1 MTNTAQP
8 AQPVQFISDSDMLG
22 ALVAEYK
29 PRSTRGTLNLVIGFI
44 LCVAGGFAIL
54 YSVSGRVPSD
64 DRVPI
69 ILLGAFLALIGWA
82 MIESWIRARGLSAQV
97 FTDGFIRIR
106 FNQREVCRWDDVVAV
121 WQYVVKR
128 YYNGVYTGTTHT
140 YTIQKRDG
148 KTLKFDDTLGNVE
161 QLGNT
166 LQEEVARRLLPLAI
180 AAYNRGETVPFGK
193 LSLNTNGLSWGDKTL
208 PWSEVQ
214 GVQINKGYLTV
225 KKQGKWLRWANIS
238 VSQIPNLLVALTLI
252 DRIVGLNT
260 K

>member
-1 MTNTAQP
+1 MQ
-8 AQPVQFISDSDMLG
+8 QVQQAPSITSTGMLG
-22 ALVAEYK
+22 SPVAAYK
-29 PRSTRGTLNLVIGFI
+29 PRSARRTLSLVGGFV
-44 LCVAGGFAIL
+44 LCVAGGFAML
-54 YSVSGRVPSD
+54 YSGMGRVPSD
-64 DRVPI
+64 DRIPI
-69 ILLGAFLALIGWA
+69 ILLGVFLAFIGWA
-82 MIESWIRARGLSAQV
+82 VIETWIRAWGLSAQV
-97 FTDGFIRIR
+97 YTDGFIRTR
-106 FNQREVCRWDDVVAV
+106 FNQQEICRWDDIVAV

-148 KTLKFDDTLGNVE
+148 TKLKFDDTLGNVE

-166 LQEEVARRLLPLAI
+166 IQEEVARRLLPLAI
-180 AAYNRGETVPFGK
+180 AAYNRGEPVPFGK
-193 LSLNTNGLSWGDKTL
+193 LSLSGQGLSWGDKTL